1 METLYLQIL
10 NMSITGS
17 CVIMAVLL
25 GRLLLQKA
33 PKKYSYTLWAAAGFR
48 LVCPVS
54 FQSVVSLFSFS
65 RFENR
70 TNGATLTHIPADI
83 GLMAAPQGS
92 TGAPVLDNVV
102 NNQLP
107 AATPEASVNPMQVL
121 IFVGMVVWLTGVA
134 VMAVASIVNYVR
146 LKKSLRFAVRL
157 EGNVWQCETV
167 RSPFLI
173 GLVKPK
179 IYLPYGLDSQTENY
193 ILAHEKY
200 HLKRFDHVVKLLAYA
215 VLTLHWFNP
224 LCHIAFRLMNRDM
237 EMSCDEHVLAE
248 KGIATTAYSES
259 LLTIAT
265 NRRYPAATP
274 LDFAETGV
282 KERMMNVLKWRK
294 PKAWVSVVAVLVC
307 VVTLISCA
315 ANPKLSEPKVD
326 DPSLLEFPG
335 IKWGATP
342 EEVKEALGITKDQ
355 IISEE
360 IDPKMPDSA
369 NGYDRYLLSATDL
382 TLYEREV
389 TYAYFQFRQAP
400 DDAFALERVLVMFT
414 EDTDMEQLK
423 EDLAGIYGPGSDEP
437 YSFYMYYNNIKR
449 DHELIPHAEESLRYL
464 ANQDEILDGVEGN
477 PFRDALADPD
487 YMTHYWVTENGC
499 SVIPEEVVEYFKYM
513 MAQPWN
519 ERETALQDDETMM
532 AMLDQMPWVHMTI
545 GNRFMSTIAR
555 DAQGSEEHPY
565 YTNIYM
571 EFNASWLAEYV
582 HKAETYQDSEE

>member
-274 LDFAETGV
+274 LAFAETGV

-335 IKWGATP
+335 IIWGATP

>member
-200 HLKRFDHVVKLLAYA
+200 HLNRFDHVVKLLAYA

-274 LDFAETGV
+274 LAFAETGV

-464 ANQDEILDGVEGN
+464 ANQDEVLEGVEGN

-499 SVIPEEVVEYFKYM
+499 SVIPEKVVEYFKYM